1 MLCVC
6 VCVLGGRLPQSD
18 EGIKRGPT
26 SPREGVLPAD
36 AFPRGLQAVS
46 TRQIMD
52 LPASRIL

>member
-1 MLCVC
+1 MLC

-36 AFPRGLQAVS
+36 TFPRGLQAVS